1 MVTLNVALGARAYPI
16 HLVGELPNQRVADV
30 VGERATLHAAR
41 RALIITDSHVGPLYA
56 GGVVSALEGAGK
68 ATEVLEIPAGEASKS
83 LSQIGDVLD
92 YALTRGVGR
101 GDFLVALGGGVVG
114 DIAGFSAAIL
124 HRGVSVLQ
132 VPTTLLAQVDSAV
145 GGKTGVNHAVG
156 KNLIGAFWQPEAVV
170 SSQKVLETLP
180 DRERRCGLAEAL
192 KHGLIA
198 DAPRVDWIVE
208 HAAALR
214 ALETHATTE
223 LVAACCRIKAEVVAS
238 DERDHGR
245 RAILNFGHTFGH
257 AYELLA
263 GYGAL
268 SHGEAVGLGM
278 VLAAR
283 LSEIL
288 GVGHEGLENQVRH
301 ALRVLGLADD
311 PASEERPGLDALVA
325 AARSD
330 KKSDGEK
337 VRFVLLEKRGQAL
350 IRELE
355 WSQIKVSLS
364 DTFG

>member
-1 MVTLNVALGARAYPI
+1 
-16 HLVGELPNQRVADV
+16 
-30 VGERATLHAAR
+30 
-41 RALIITDSHVGPLYA
+41 
-56 GGVVSALEGAGK
+56 
-68 ATEVLEIPAGEASKS
+68 
-83 LSQIGDVLD
+83 
-92 YALTRGVGR
+92 
-101 GDFLVALGGGVVG
+101 
-114 DIAGFSAAIL
+114 
-124 HRGVSVLQ
+124 
-132 VPTTLLAQVDSAV
+132 
-145 GGKTGVNHAVG
+145 
-156 KNLIGAFWQPEAVV
+156 
-170 SSQKVLETLP
+170 
-180 DRERRCGLAEAL
+180 
-192 KHGLIA
+192 
-198 DAPRVDWIVE
+198 
-208 HAAALR
+208 
-214 ALETHATTE
+214 
-223 LVAACCRIKAEVVAS
+223 